1 MKMASVADTAL
12 NHHSSLI
19 MKVIRTITLLWTSR
33 REYIPRTWRCVACV
47 WWYCS
52 IVVCVVTWWLEGLS
66 QRHSRYMKPTLSPA
80 SQLKMVVDAGT
91 AFTQWRIQGGGGV
104 GGLNPPPLRGFF
116 FLLVSIGKFP
126 QTWTLTPPPPRRIPA
141 QNPPPLEEFLDPHTP
156 NS

>member
-19 MKVIRTITLLWTSR
+19 MKVIITITLLWTSR

-91 AFTQWRIQGGGGV
+91 AFTQWRIQGGGGR
-104 GGLNPPPLRGFF
+104 GFNPPPPQRFF
-116 FLLVSIGKFP
+116 FFACQYMKIPADLDP
-126 QTWTLTPPPPRRIPA
+126 NPPPRRIPA
-141 QNPPPLEEFLDPHTP
+141 QNPPPPLEEFLDPHTP